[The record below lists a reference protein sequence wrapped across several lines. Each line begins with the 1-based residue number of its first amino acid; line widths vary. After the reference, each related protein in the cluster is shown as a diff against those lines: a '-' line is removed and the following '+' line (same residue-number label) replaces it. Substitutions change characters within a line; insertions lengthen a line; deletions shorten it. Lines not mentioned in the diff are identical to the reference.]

1 MAVDPSVRV
10 DLAVEYKGKK
20 AFDQADKATQKLTNN
35 VKKLAGAFG
44 LAFSTKAVVNFSK
57 ASVKA
62 FAEDDAAITVLRQNL
77 KNLGLAYQSVNAE
90 NFIGKLEQQT
100 GILDDELRPAYSKL
114 SKITLSTTK
123 TQELMAL
130 AVDLARSNGLE
141 FSAVINTLSRA
152 YVGNY
157 KGLKQ
162 LNTGLTDAEL
172 ATKDFAE
179 IQAILIKQSQGAGKA
194 YIETFAGSID
204 KLAVASANAKEVIG
218 EGLVDLFADM
228 AGNGDIDAATAN
240 VNKFATAVSD
250 LLKDVSEYNLADF
263 VSAFVTGNI
272 TEGTA
277 SKLVK
282 RPSAR
287 RFFTGGSGVDSDL
300 LAARAAA
307 KAAAAKL
314 AADKKAAANK
324 IKADKQAAAN
334 KAKLDKA
341 AAVFELQKIQI
352 AAALKGKISDEEK
365 TRLLLMQAIEEGNAD
380 KAEALQKKL
389 EDIMAKNAKIAA
401 DLLALGATKDPFSTW
416 ATSLALAI
424 LELNKLNK
432 SMVMIPGVTFNPAQ
446 SKDRNYDDALAAAA
460 AAAAGAGGAAGTGAG
475 GAAGAGAVAVI
486 GGAAG
491 AGAAAVIGEAA
502 ADVAAVLG
510 EAGATFSENATPAE
524 IVAIVETAVAAA
536 ETAATEAAA
545 TIEATQ
551 TNTEALANSAE
562 AAVALATELSVAA
575 DIADQAQ
582 SSSIFNPL
590 AGINNQ
596 TVAAAKIAELI
607 AGGSNAGA
615 GTSSSMF
622 NPYATTPGS
631 SAGFGMQAPIT
642 IIVEGSVLNGD
653 EFSEIVNDALINA
666 NRTGM
671 PKTAAGT
678 LII

>member
-1 MAVDPSVRV
+1 MAIDPSVKI
-10 DLAVEYKGKK
+10 DIAAEFTGKK
-20 AFDQADKATQKLTNN
+20 AFNNADKSTDKLTKN

-44 LAFSTKAVVNFSK
+44 LAFSTRAVVNFSK
-57 ASVKA
+57 QAVKA

-100 GILDDELRPAYSKL
+100 GILDDELRPAYAKL

-123 TQELMAL
+123 TQELRAL
-130 AVDLARSNGLE
+130 AVDLARANGLE
-141 FSAVINTLSRA
+141 FSTVINTLSRA

-179 IQAILIKQSQGAGKA
+179 IQAILIKQSSGANKA

-250 LLKDVSEYNLADF
+250 LLKDVSEYNLLDF

-307 KAAAAKL
+307 AAAAKKLAAEKAAAA
-314 AADKKAAANK
+314 AK
-324 IKADKQAAAN
+324 IKADKLAAAN
-334 KAKLDKA
+334 RAKLEKA

-352 AAALKGKISDEEK
+352 AAALKGKISEEEK

-380 KAEALQKKL
+380 KAETLQKKL
-389 EDIMAKNAKIAA
+389 EDIQKKNAEIAA
-401 DLLALGATKDPFSTW
+401 ELLALGKIDDPFSTW
-416 ATSLALAI
+416 AGSLALA
-424 LELNKLNK
+424 LEALRKLGLGITNIPGA
-432 SMVMIPGVTFNPAQ
+432 IPGVNYNPNQNA
-446 SKDRNYDDALAAAA
+446 DRNYDTKAAAA
-460 AAAAGAGGAAGTGAG
+460 AAAAKAAAAKAAADKAAADKAAADKAAAEAAAILGGAAEK
-475 GAAGAGAVAVI
+475 
-486 GGAAG
+486 
-491 AGAAAVIGEAA
+491 AAAEKAA
-502 ADVAAVLG
+502 ADA
-510 EAGATFSENATPAE
+510 
-524 IVAIVETAVAAA
+524 
-536 ETAATEAAA
+536 
-545 TIEATQ
+545 
-551 TNTEALANSAE
+551 
-562 AAVALATELSVAA
+562 
-575 DIADQAQ
+575 
-582 SSSIFNPL
+582 
-590 AGINNQ
+590 
-596 TVAAAKIAELI
+596 AAAKLAKDAADKAAAAALGGAGITFNEEQNPDRNYDTKAEAQQAAAAAAAALAVAPTNGSPV
-607 AGGSNAGA
+607 AGVNFNPGQNRDRNFDAGYSNA
-615 GTSSSMF
+615 
-622 NPYATTPGS
+622 P
-631 SAGFGMQAPIT
+631 T
-642 IIVEGSVLNGD
+642 IIVNNNGSVIMQD
-653 EFSEIVNDALINA
+653 EFVDAVNNALLA
-666 NRTGM
+666 AERTGYSRT
-671 PKTAAGT
+671 PAGT
-678 LII
+678 LVDSG

>member
-1 MAVDPSVRV
+1 MAFPDIKLGSSF
-10 DLAVEYKGKK
+10 DAKGFK
-20 AFDQADKATQKLTNN
+20 QAETASAKLEKG

-44 LAFSTKAVVNFSK
+44 LAFSTRAVVNFSK
-57 ASVKA
+57 AAVKA

-162 LNTGLTDAEL
+162 LNIGLTDAEL

-204 KLAVASANAKEVIG
+204 KLSVASANAKEVIG

-307 KAAAAKL
+307 AKIK
-314 AADKKAAANK
+314 ADKLAAANK
-324 IKADKQAAAN
+324 IKADKLAAAN

-341 AAVFELQKIQI
+341 AAVFDLQKIQI
-352 AAALKGKISDEEK
+352 AAALKGKISEEEK

-380 KAEALQKKL
+380 KAEALAKKL
-389 EDIMAKNAKIAA
+389 EEIQAKNAKIAA
-401 DLLALGATKDPFSTW
+401 DLLAIGEAKDPFSTW
-416 ATSLALAI
+416 AGSLSLAIAALA
-424 LELNKLNK
+424 KLGLGM
-432 SMVMIPGVTFNPAQ
+432 SAITSSMIPGVTYNPSQ
-446 SKDRNYDDALAAAA
+446 NPDRNYDDKVAAAEKAAADKAAADKAAADKIAADAAAVLAAAGDKAAADAAAA
-460 AAAAGAGGAAGTGAG
+460 AAAAALAILGIPGT
-475 GAAGAGAVAVI
+475 
-486 GGAAG
+486 
-491 AGAAAVIGEAA
+491 
-502 ADVAAVLG
+502 
-510 EAGATFSENATPAE
+510 TFNPGQNPDRNYDDK
-524 IVAIVETAVAAA
+524 AAA
-536 ETAATEAAA
+536 ETAAAAA
-545 TIEATQ
+545 LAASA
-551 TNTEALANSAE
+551 TNTSQSPINPNGTFGFSLPSYLQNSMP
-562 AAVALATELSVAA
+562 
-575 DIADQAQ
+575 Q
-582 SSSIFNPL
+582 SSSIN
-590 AGINNQ
+590 
-596 TVAAAKIAELI
+596 
-607 AGGSNAGA
+607 
-615 GTSSSMF
+615 
-622 NPYATTPGS
+622 
-631 SAGFGMQAPIT
+631 
-642 IIVEGSVLNGD
+642 IVIEGNVLDGD
-653 EFSEIVNDALINA
+653 DFTNKVNDALLNA
-666 NRTGM
+666 NRQGL
-671 PKTAAGT
+671 PRTAAGT
-678 LII
+678 LVNQD

>member
-44 LAFSTKAVVNFSK
+44 LAFSTRAIVNFSK
-57 ASVKA
+57 QAVKA
-62 FAEDDAAITVLRQNL
+62 FAEDDAAITALRQNL
-77 KNLGLAYQSVNAE
+77 KNLGLAYQSQNAE
-90 NFIGKLEQQT
+90 NFIATLEAQT
-100 GILDDELRPAYSKL
+100 NILDDELRPAYAKL
-114 SKITLSTTK
+114 SKVTLSTTK

-130 AVDLARSNGLE
+130 AVDVARANGLE

-179 IQAILIKQSQGAGKA
+179 IQAILIKQSKGANKA
-194 YIETFAGSID
+194 YIDTFAGSID

-228 AGNGDIDAATAN
+228 AGNGDINAATAN

-250 LLKDVSEYNLADF
+250 LLKDVSEYNLLDF

-287 RFFTGGSGVDSDL
+287 RFYTGGSGVSSDL

-307 KAAAAKL
+307 KAEAARIAAEKAAAAAKIR
-314 AADKKAAANK
+314 ADKLAAANK
-324 IKADKQAAAN
+324 L
-334 KAKLDKA
+334 KLEKA

-352 AAALKGKISDEEK
+352 AAALKGKISDEER

-389 EDIMAKNAKIAA
+389 EDIQAKNAKIAA
-401 DLLALGATKDPFSTW
+401 DLLAIGQTKDPFATW
-416 ATSLALAI
+416 AGSLALA
-424 LELNKLNK
+424 LVELGKLGK
-432 SMVMIPGVTFNPAQ
+432 GIADVPGLVPGVNYNPSQNA
-446 SKDRNYDDALAAAA
+446 DRNYDMKVAAVTAAIDAAKEEQTALDEIIADTSDIFAEDDTISDILAKVENIAAEAAAAADAAATSVTQSQTTVDALAAA
-460 AAAAGAGGAAGTGAG
+460 
-475 GAAGAGAVAVI
+475 
-486 GGAAG
+486 
-491 AGAAAVIGEAA
+491 
-502 ADVAAVLG
+502 VL
-510 EAGATFSENATPAE
+510 NVTPAQS
-524 IVAIVETAVAAA
+524 
-536 ETAATEAAA
+536 AT
-545 TIEATQ
+545 
-551 TNTEALANSAE
+551 
-562 AAVALATELSVAA
+562 
-575 DIADQAQ
+575 
-582 SSSIFNPL
+582 
-590 AGINNQ
+590 G
-596 TVAAAKIAELI
+596 
-607 AGGSNAGA
+607 
-615 GTSSSMF
+615 SSSMF
-622 NPYATTPGS
+622 NPYGGAVGGP
-631 SAGFGMQAPIT
+631 GFGIQSPAIN
-642 IIVEGSVLNGD
+642 IVIEGSVLDGD
-653 EFSEIVNDALINA
+653 DFTNKVNDALLNA
-666 NRTGM
+666 NRQGL
-671 PKTAAGT
+671 PRIAAGF
-678 LII
+678 LVDNG